1 MEYIELLTIIMLIVF
16 TSKVVA
22 QITKTVDIL
31 WYIIFG
37 IIGTQY
43 IFNIDLNILEDW
55 SMLGVIFIMFY
66 AGWRE
71 SLPKFLKEVW
81 KNKWVAII
89 AAIGPFI
96 GALLAYLI
104 LGFTEVESA
113 VAGFVFTATAVP
125 YTIAVLTN
133 LGLEKTRAAKSALAT
148 AMADNFISVFLAVGV
163 LPALA
168 IVKSGKELT
177 NIKELI
183 FTVGGEIVIVGA
195 AFLLFAI
202 LGLFILP
209 DAHKHIEMNIPKIFK
224 RGGIM
229 GKIFKLS
236 YKIREAPGF
245 YTISSIFF
253 SVRIGV
259 PMTLLLLFGLS
270 WLAHIMGLHPAIG
283 AYLTGLILHSEMYR
297 KGKIDEIKSQNII
310 VDHGNLSVF
319 FYFAQE
325 WIGPIFFIYLGSQL
339 ITDWSKAWIIMI
351 EAIIAGI
358 IISIFQFITAYFG
371 SKKTAK
377 LPKHDSILLG
387 FGMIPRDVL
396 AFVVLGIAIDAGI
409 INQDGN
415 FVITIVLTVLAMNIL
430 SSLGLLWYKPKYKKA
445 EKIFSKQ
452 KEEN

>member
-1 MEYIELLTIIMLIVF
+1 MLIVF
-16 TSKVVA
+16 TSKILA

-31 WYIIFG
+31 WYIILG

-43 IFNIDLNILEDW
+43 VFNINLNILENW

-71 SLPKFLKEVW
+71 SLPKFLREVW
-81 KNKWVAII
+81 RNKWVAII

-96 GALLAYLI
+96 GALIAYLL

-125 YTIAVLTN
+125 YTIAILTN

-163 LPALA
+163 LPAFV
-168 IVKSGKELT
+168 IIRSGKGLT
-177 NIKELI
+177 NIKDLMLA
-183 FTVGGEIVIVGA
+183 VGGEVGIVAA
-195 AFLLFAI
+195 AFLVFAI

-209 DAHKHIEMNIPKIFK
+209 DAHKHIEMDTSDMLERKDIIGRIFRFFYRVRK
-224 RGGIM
+224 
-229 GKIFKLS
+229 
-236 YKIREAPGF
+236 APGF
-245 YTISSIFF
+245 YAISSMFF
-253 SVRIGV
+253 NVRIGV

-270 WLAHIMGLHPAIG
+270 WLAYSMGLHPAIG
-283 AYLTGLILHSEMYR
+283 AYLTGLILHAEMYR
-297 KGKIDEIKSQNII
+297 KGKIDEIKNQQII

-325 WIGPIFFIYLGSQL
+325 WIGPMFFIYLGSQL
-339 ITDWSKAWIIMI
+339 ITDWSKAWIII
-351 EAIIAGI
+351 LEAIIAGI
-358 IISIFQFITAYFG
+358 IISSFQFITAYYG
-371 SKKTAK
+371 GRKTAK

-387 FGMIPRDVL
+387 FGMLPRDVL
-396 AFVVLGIAIDAGI
+396 AFVVLGIAVDAGI
-409 INQDGN
+409 INQNGN

-445 EKIFSKQ
+445 EKLFIETK
-452 KEEN
+452 KEA